1 MRKIMASSHVTSA
14 QAETH
19 VEELETWGRANLE
32 SAIKAFVKDLEAMDA
47 IRNKEQ
53 SDFEKDKKERKHAF
67 ANEHAWIGEPG
78 ALPKAIDVFLEDLEV
93 VETQNKK
100 KHIFSEEN
108 KKETKQG
115 IALLEDSLSLL
126 DRAARRRWKVAMLR
140 IPSDLLEPAPKRTR
154 WQD

>member
-47 IRNKEQ
+47 KRNKEQ
-53 SDFEKDKKERKHAF
+53 SDFEKDRKERKRAF
-67 ANEHAWIGEPG
+67 ANEHAWRGEPG
-78 ALPKAIDVFLEDLEV
+78 ALQQAVDVFLQNLEV
-93 VETQNKK
+93 VETRNKNK
-100 KHIFSEEN
+100 QMVFEEN
-108 KKETKQG
+108 KKETKQA

-126 DRAARRRWKVAMLR
+126 DRAARRRWTAAMLR
-140 IPSDLLEPAPKRTR
+140 IPSDLLEPAPKRAR
-154 WQD
+154 SQD